1 MLHHVI
7 SLPGTTRLG
16 VSNANFGRVDFDLSL
31 TNRTIFVKC
40 APDGLRVDFSSGKH
54 PARSRVNQGKLC
66 GSKTPRADIH
76 VTTAALRGIS
86 VYCPLEN
93 PLSFRNTAPPS
104 QWLSRQ
110 KPDTFSVICVDC
122 TNFPFLF
129 SFSNFFPSSLCRR
142 ASQGLLSG
150 ALITG
155 VPNRVT

>member
-1 MLHHVI
+1 MCTGRI
-7 SLPGTTRLG
+7 ARRLFPLENIQRDQE
-16 VSNANFGRVDFDLSL
+16 STMA
-31 TNRTIFVKC
+31 
-40 APDGLRVDFSSGKH
+40 GK
-54 PARSRVNQGKLC
+54 VVWQQTL
-66 GSKTPRADIH
+66 RADIH

-86 VYCPLEN
+86 VYCRLEN